1 MIISRYGIS
10 LISVKPEHLELI
22 RYWRN
27 TDKIKRVMEF
37 TDFISEEMQIKWFQS
52 LNALTDFYFIIEHK
66 GVFAGLIHANKID
79 WQTKKA
85 QSGLFIWEDNFLGSP
100 IPVMA
105 SLNLLDTFFHLFGIN
120 EIEAKVK
127 HDNFV
132 ALAYNKFLGFK
143 EKGIAENK
151 DFLLVSLLKND
162 YEATEKKIKSHLDSN
177 DDKIIIKN
185 QQKLFSNLTEA
196 GIATSLHEEIFKIEN
211 SLA

>member
-37 TDFISEEMQIKWFQS
+37 TDFISEEMQIQWFQS
-52 LNALTDFYFIIEHK
+52 LQPTNDFYFIIEHK

-79 WQTKKA
+79 WQAKKA

-143 EKGIAENK
+143 EKGNAENK
-151 DFLLVSLLKND
+151 DFLLVSLLKDD
-162 YEATEKKIKSHLDSN
+162 YRETEKKIKQHFSN
-177 DDKIIIKN
+177 NEEKIMVKN
-185 QQKLFSNLTEA
+185 YQQLFENLKNSEISVNANNKLFLFE
-196 GIATSLHEEIFKIEN
+196 
-211 SLA
+211 

>member
-1 MIISRYGIS
+1 MIISRYGIN

-37 TDFISEEMQIKWFQS
+37 TDFITEAMQVEWYKS
-52 LNALTDFYFIIEHK
+52 LNATSDFYFIIEQK

-79 WQTKKA
+79 WEKRKA

-151 DFLLVSLLKND
+151 DFLLVTLLKDD
-162 YEATEKKIKSHLDSN
+162 YLQIENKIKAHLDQTDNKIVIQNYTELFNKLAEATIGINKD
-177 DDKIIIKN
+177 
-185 QQKLFSNLTEA
+185 EA
-196 GIATSLHEEIFKIEN
+196 VFRLK
-211 SLA
+211 

>member
-1 MIISRYGIS
+1 MIISRYGIN

-37 TDFISEEMQIKWFQS
+37 TDFITEAMQVEWYKS
-52 LNALTDFYFIIEHK
+52 LNATSDFYFIIENN

-79 WQTKKA
+79 WKKKKA

-143 EKGIAENK
+143 EKGVAENK
-151 DFLLVSLLKND
+151 DFLVVSLLKDD
-162 YEATEKKIKSHLDSN
+162 YLQIENKIKSHLDQIN
-177 DDKIIIKN
+177 
-185 QQKLFSNLTEA
+185 
-196 GIATSLHEEIFKIEN
+196 HKIEIQN
-211 SLA
+211 CTALLNKLSEAAIAINNDAAILSFK

>member
-1 MIISRYGIS
+1 MIISRYGIN
-10 LISVKPEHLELI
+10 LINVKPEHLELI

-37 TDFISEEMQIKWFQS
+37 TDFITETMQVEWYKS
-52 LNALTDFYFIIEHK
+52 LNATSDFYFIIEQK

-79 WQTKKA
+79 WKNKKA
-85 QSGLFIWEDNFLGSP
+85 HSGLFIWEDTFLGSP

-105 SLNLLDTFFHLFGIN
+105 SLNLLDTFFQLFGIN

-132 ALAYNKFLGFK
+132 ALAYNKFLGFQ

-151 DFLLVSLLKND
+151 EFLLVSLLKND
-162 YEATEKKIKSHLDSN
+162 YLQIENKIKSHLGQTDN
-177 DDKIIIKN
+177 MILVENYIQLFDKLAEATISIK
-185 QQKLFSNLTEA
+185 KDEA
-196 GIATSLHEEIFKIEN
+196 IFNFK
-211 SLA
+211 

>member
-1 MIISRYGIS
+1 MIVSRYGIK

-37 TDFISEEMQIKWFQS
+37 TDFISEEMQIEWFQS
-52 LNALTDFYFIIEHK
+52 LNPLTDFYFIIEHR

-79 WQTKKA
+79 WHAKKS
-85 QSGLFIWEDNFLGSP
+85 QSGLFIWEDDFLGSP

-127 HDNFV
+127 HNNFV

-143 EKGIAENK
+143 EKGVAENK

-162 YEATEKKIKSHLDSN
+162 YLQIEDKIKSHLDHTN
-177 DDKIIIKN
+177 N
-185 QQKLFSNLTEA
+185 
-196 GIATSLHEEIFKIEN
+196 KIEIQN
-211 SLA
+211 QTELFHKLKLAAMYLNKDETMFSFK